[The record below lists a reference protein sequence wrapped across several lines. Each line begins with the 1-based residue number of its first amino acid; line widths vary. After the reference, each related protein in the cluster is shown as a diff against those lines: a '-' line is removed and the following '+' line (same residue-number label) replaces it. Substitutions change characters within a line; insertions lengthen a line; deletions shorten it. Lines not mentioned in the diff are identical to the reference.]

1 MSSKNRKSQ
10 KSEMPLSVAD
20 IYNTVSPKTGN
31 DLVGTKRYL
40 EAIAK
45 IAKNPTLLK
54 KLVGH

>member
-45 IAKNPTLLK
+45 VAKNPTLLK